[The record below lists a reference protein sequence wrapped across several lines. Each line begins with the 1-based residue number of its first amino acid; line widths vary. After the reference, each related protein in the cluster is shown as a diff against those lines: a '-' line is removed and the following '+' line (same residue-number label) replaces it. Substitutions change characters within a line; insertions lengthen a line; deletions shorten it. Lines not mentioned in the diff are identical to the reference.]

1 MTNRPTHRVTLKSC
15 NGSLDFAFM
24 DAPHARETAK
34 AFAAAERA
42 NAVTN
47 PSPLNVARAN
57 AAEAFAALLVAE
69 FDSVTN

>member
-1 MTNRPTHRVTLKSC
+1 MNRPTYRVTLKSC
-15 NGSLDFAFM
+15 YGSQDFAFM
-24 DAPHARETAK
+24 SEPFAREAAK

-57 AAEAFAALLVAE
+57 AAEAFAAMLVAE
-69 FDSVTN
+69 SDAVTH

>member
-1 MTNRPTHRVTLKSC
+1 MNRPTYRVTLKSC
-15 NGSLDFAFM
+15 YGSQDFAFM
-24 DAPHARETAK
+24 SAPFARETAK

-42 NAVTN
+42 NAVAN
-47 PSPLNVARAN
+47 PSALNVARAN